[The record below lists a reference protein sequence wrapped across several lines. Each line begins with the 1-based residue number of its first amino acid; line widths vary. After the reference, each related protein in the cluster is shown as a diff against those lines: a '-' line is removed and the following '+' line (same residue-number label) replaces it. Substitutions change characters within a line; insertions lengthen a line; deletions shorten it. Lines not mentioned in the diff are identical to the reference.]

1 MATKQHQRLQLG
13 GPQRLKK
20 IECQTLDF

>member
-1 MATKQHQRLQLG
+1 MAAKQHQRLQLG